1 MLDLVAEYIPRKDIL
16 EVYILHLNLRPE
28 VVVMLDL
35 ALPLVL
41 SLVIVVLHMESTLI
55 LSWEK
60 HTFMKVEVM

>member
-1 MLDLVAEYIPRKDIL
+1 MEYILRKDIL

-35 ALPLVL
+35 ALPLVV
-41 SLVIVVLHMESTLI
+41 SLVLVVLHMESNLI
-55 LSWEK
+55 LHLEK